1 MLTGFNNKRDH
12 GKTLME
18 EDKKLF
24 EKNEAFFAAAAAMD
38 PNYPATKEIE
48 EFGKGQKVPTVV
60 AITGPE
66 VPEYKENNKLNA
78 KAVDNIEVSPKEEKK
93 KGLSNK

>member
-1 MLTGFNNKRDH
+1 MLTGYNNKRDH

-18 EDKKLF
+18 ENKKLI
-24 EKNEAFFAAAAAMD
+24 EKNEAFFAAVAAMD
-38 PNYPATKEIE
+38 PNYPAAKEIE
-48 EFGKGQKVPTVV
+48 EFGKGQKVPTVTM
-60 AITGPE
+60 TGPE

-78 KAVDNIEVSPKEEKK
+78 KAVDNIEVSPKEERN